1 MDHILMK
8 TLELRLCVT
17 DLPPSREKSIIITK
31 LDEIRHWATDLK
43 ATNPKLSDS
52 SGDEPLPGYIGVEH
66 H

>member
-8 TLELRLCVT
+8 TMELKLYVT

-43 ATNPKLSDS
+43 ATNPEVNLMEKLDRL
-52 SGDEPLPGYIGVEH
+52 DPIVPPK
-66 H
+66 